1 MAITAATCMMRILVS
16 ALSAWLLGACAAFG
30 PTLADEADAQARQ
43 AGLHPVAMSPAP
55 IKAWLRQP
63 ESALGQ
69 HKVADTSTALARPA
83 ALTVYIE
90 GDGAEWPALRTPPA
104 DPTPANAL
112 ALRLALRDAAE
123 RVAYLGRPCQYL
135 ERDALAE
142 CPPRLWI
149 GARYGTEVLAI
160 MENAL
165 DALLRAT
172 GARRLRL
179 VGYSGGGV
187 IAALLAARRDD
198 VACLV
203 TVAAPLDIV
212 AWAAA
217 LGITPLTESLN
228 PLDHAR
234 AFAGV
239 AQTHFAAAE
248 DAVVPVHTLTR
259 LLDALPGTRVTVI
272 DAFDHD
278 CCWVHAW
285 EKLRARTCLA
295 AP

>member
-1 MAITAATCMMRILVS
+1 MTHAAKLIDRVMML
-16 ALSAWLLGACAAFG
+16 ALGATLLGGCAAFG
-30 PTLADEADAQARQ
+30 PTLTQQADAQARQ
-43 AGLHPVAMSPAP
+43 ARLQPVAMAAGP
-55 IKAWLRQP
+55 IRAWLRQP
-63 ESALGQ
+63 QLVQAS
-69 HKVADTSTALARPA
+69 HALAASSA

-112 ALRLALRDAAE
+112 ALRLALRDAGE

-135 ERDALAE
+135 ERDALAD

-149 GARYGTEVLAI
+149 GARYGAEALSMI
-160 MENAL
+160 ENAL
-165 DALLRAT
+165 DALLRTT

-179 VGYSGGGV
+179 AGYSGGGV

-203 TVAAPLDIV
+203 TVAAPLDIG
-212 AWAAA
+212 AWATA

-259 LLDALPGTRVTVI
+259 VLDALPGTRVTVI